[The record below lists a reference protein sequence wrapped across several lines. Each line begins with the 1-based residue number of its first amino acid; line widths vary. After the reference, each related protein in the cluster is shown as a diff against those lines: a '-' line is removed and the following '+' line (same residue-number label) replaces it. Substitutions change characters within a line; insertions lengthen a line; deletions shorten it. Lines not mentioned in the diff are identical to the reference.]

1 MRKLFIALGFAFTLG
16 FAQAQTTEVPKEKW
30 YHAGV
35 EQTGVYG
42 VNTDQALQVLKDN
55 KR

>member
-30 YHAGV
+30 Y
-35 EQTGVYG
+35 QDRRIRKT
-42 VNTDQALQVLKDN
+42 
-55 KR
+55 

>member
-16 FAQAQTTEVPKEKW
+16 FVQAQTTEVPKEKW

-35 EQTGVYG
+35 EQTGVY
-42 VNTDQALQVLKDN
+42 NS
-55 KR
+55 